1 MPSTRR
7 VEKHHCYR
15 PGETDSQTFIPASGA
30 GNCSGLQNRSAL
42 PDCSYLL
49 TCAGFP
55 SGALAMRSSSIKT
68 HQPGLYLCQICN
80 HHAKIYPASTPH
92 PWRSCLRIHYG
103 EKHLRKILFFLLL
116 VVLNV
121 KIFPPHEGQ
130 KVTKYITA
138 SGKWGGG
145 GESVLAIFPLSFP

>member
-7 VEKHHCYR
+7 VEKPHCYR

-42 PDCSYLL
+42 PDCSYWCFAGGKQDLL
-49 TCAGFP
+49 PF
-55 SGALAMRSSSIKT
+55 KT

-80 HHAKIYPASTPH
+80 HHAKKYPASTPH

-145 GESVLAIFPLSFP
+145 GESVLAIFPLSFL